1 MGQGTSG
8 RSADWG
14 AGSVRIALLGGA
26 AAIVVAVAVALVLA
40 GVTSGEV
47 AATVLF
53 LPVFAAGFLG
63 GRPAGYGA
71 AVLATAAYVALRR
84 ADLAD
89 AGAPQAA
96 ALVVTRAVAY
106 GVAAHAGHR
115 ARALVR
121 AVDRELVIRV
131 YS

>member
-1 MGQGTSG
+1 PPRAVRSGRVTPREQGRQPDRPPRRLGAMGQGTSG

-63 GRPAGYGA
+63 GRPAGYGVA
-71 AVLATAAYVALRR
+71 ALATAAYVALRR

-96 ALVVTRAVAY
+96 ALV
-106 GVAAHAGHR
+106 
-115 ARALVR
+115 
-121 AVDRELVIRV
+121 
-131 YS
+131 